1 MGSKNN
7 QYPNSGFLVIDWITG
22 DDEWE
27 EVGALDYWQASAIV
41 EALKKHKAELYG
53 QLTYYKAKEE
63 KGKKVQD
70 DGIYVLEQKYKSAEE
85 TSELMFNVVK
95 KMRGYYK
102 DNESN

>member
-1 MGSKNN
+1 MGSKKN

-41 EALKKHKAELYG
+41 DSLKTYKAELYG
-53 QLTYYKAKEE
+53 QLSYYKAKKDKES
-63 KGKKVQD
+63 
-70 DGIYVLEQKYKSAEE
+70 DGLYVLEQRYKAAEE
-85 TSELMFNVVK
+85 TSELMFNVVR

-102 DNESN
+102 DNETD